1 MKRIIILFSLFSL
14 LAVPAYSFAFNPD
27 YLISDEELT
36 DPFALD
42 RNQIQHFLNRG
53 FLGAHITEDWEGKSR
68 YATDI
73 ISIAAQ
79 NVGISPKFLLV
90 LLQKEQSLV
99 EDDDPTQNQLDW
111 ATGYAVCDDCSKDD
125 PAIQRWK
132 GFGKQINSAA
142 LQFTEGYLADI
153 QETGTTQGKYGPGVD
168 VEIDD
173 TTVTPANAATAAL
186 YAYTPHLHG
195 NENFVTIWQRWFETL
210 YPTGSLLQS
219 DTSDNVY
226 LIEYGYKR
234 PIQSMS
240 ALLSRFNAELIIT
253 VSQNQIDNYPDGRSI
268 DFPNYTLLQDEN
280 GGIYLLVDDSLRH
293 IDSMETFRHIGFSMD
308 EVVEIDNIDLALF
321 DAGEPITLESLYP
334 QGNLLELE
342 TNGAVFFI
350 QDGERHAILD
360 PEILNAHFLGQPTK
374 PVLPV
379 IVEQYKEG
387 KPLLLPDGYL
397 VKGAENPDVYVI
409 SEGVRRSIPSEDVF
423 LAYGWSWND
432 IVTIDDAALKIHP
445 TGLPIETPSYVEVA
459 SE

>member
-1 MKRIIILFSLFSL
+1 MKRFLSIIIGFCL
-14 LAVPAYSFAFNPD
+14 LLTPLSSYAFNAD
-27 YLISDEELT
+27 YLISDDELT

-42 RNQIQHFLNRG
+42 RNQIQFFLDRG
-53 FLGAHITEDWEGKSR
+53 FLGGYKTSDWQGVTR

-73 ISIAAQ
+73 IQIAAQ

-90 LLQKEQSLV
+90 LLQKEQSLI
-99 EDDDPTQNQLDW
+99 EDDDPTENQLDW

-125 PAIQRWK
+125 PAIQRWR
-132 GFGKQINSAA
+132 GFGKQVNSAA

-153 QETGTTQGKYGPGVD
+153 DQVGTTQGKYGPGVE
-168 VEIDD
+168 VKIDD
-173 TTVTPANAATAAL
+173 TIVTPSNAATAAL

-219 DTSDNVY
+219 DTSDTVY

-240 ALLSRFNAELIIT
+240 ALLSRFNSDLIVT
-253 VSQNQIDNYPDGRSI
+253 VSQNQLENYPDGRSI
-268 DFPNYTLLQDEN
+268 DFPNYSLLKDSSGN
-280 GGIYLLVDDSLRH
+280 ISLLVDDSLRH
-293 IDSMETFRHIGFSMD
+293 IDSMETFRYIGFSMD
-308 EVVEIDNIDLALF
+308 EVVEIEDIDLALF
-321 DAGEPITLESLYP
+321 DNGEPITLESLYP

-342 TNGAVFFI
+342 TNGATFFI

-360 PEILNAHFLGQPTK
+360 AEILKAHFSGQLTK

-379 IVEQYKEG
+379 VVEQYKEG
-387 KPLLLPDGYL
+387 SPLLLPDGYL
-397 VKGAENPDVYVI
+397 VKGAENPTVYVI
-409 SEGVRRSIPSEDVF
+409 SEGVKRAIPSEEVF
-423 LAYGWSWND
+423 LAYNWSWGD

-445 TGLPIETPSYVEVA
+445 TGLDIETPSYVDVA